1 MITSSMASKY
11 LWAKKDQSGKL
22 RWLPLAMHML
32 DSAAVARLLWRDW
45 IPNGVKNLIESN
57 LLSTT
62 ENQGKNTIDDDDTER
77 YFVFLAA
84 AHDLGKATP
93 VFQSKGSY
101 PRNLLDELL
110 LERQISSGLPMPSE
124 GEKAFQQAQHTPHAL
139 ATHILL
145 EQAGCNEQTAVVVG
159 AHHGK
164 PPSTWALSTRSSTPW
179 AVPCSV
185 SA

>member
-77 YFVFLAA
+77 YFVF
-84 AHDLGKATP
+84 
-93 VFQSKGSY
+93 
-101 PRNLLDELL
+101 
-110 LERQISSGLPMPSE
+110 
-124 GEKAFQQAQHTPHAL
+124 
-139 ATHILL
+139 
-145 EQAGCNEQTAVVVG
+145 
-159 AHHGK
+159 
-164 PPSTWALSTRSSTPW
+164 
-179 AVPCSV
+179 
-185 SA
+185 